1 MNIGAAFMRSSESAS
16 VTRAALSYSVRGKR
30 SRSDSRQ
37 TRKRSRRRRE
47 ARQFFSVEL
56 LEQRQMLAADF
67 ELSITDTLGT
77 LND

>member
-1 MNIGAAFMRSSESAS
+1 MGNVVEATVARPENDRVGA
-16 VTRAALSYSVRGKR
+16 VKQGN
-30 SRSDSRQ
+30 
-37 TRKRSRRRRE
+37 
-47 ARQFFSVEL
+47 FFSVEL